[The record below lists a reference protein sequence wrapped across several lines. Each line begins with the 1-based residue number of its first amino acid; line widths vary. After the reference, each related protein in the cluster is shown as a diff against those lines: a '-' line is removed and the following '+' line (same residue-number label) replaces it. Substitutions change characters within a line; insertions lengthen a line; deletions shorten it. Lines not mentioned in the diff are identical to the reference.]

1 MFSPLRDDV
10 QHKSCLHI
18 TLLHIFYFWLFFT
31 KKYAGIFGNAESFG
45 SFSGGVGPE
54 FLVTVQYILI
64 LVAVAGEDVGD
75 QRLRILDQK
84 AVFIRKPLSLWEKR
98 R

>member
-1 MFSPLRDDV
+1 MVMR
-10 QHKSCLHI
+10 
-18 TLLHIFYFWLFFT
+18 
-31 KKYAGIFGNAESFG
+31 NFG

-84 AVFIRKPLSLWEKR
+84 AVFIRKPLSLWEKGAR
-98 R
+98 ILWPFSRPNRS